1 MDTKGRRIEG
11 KDVHMVLAVGLS
23 AAFLIGCAGGGVQHQ
38 GVDSGGYSRQYDR
51 LADSVT
57 LANARAVNSTTSS
70 LSVTMLTYEQSVSEQ
85 DFAYL
90 TNVYAPLRLED
101 LLDSICKQDVGVTPP
116 VANVPTASFSVDGL
130 QVEMLFA
137 GQLGWVFGVNQDYC
151 SGGEVKAVFMGS
163 KQIAGI
169 PWLVESKRSIHMM
182 KNGTFEFET
191 MPGFAMVTTPGQLG
205 HYTSG
210 LFVVKGRHRVEV
222 PVNVSRLSSSAEVN
236 VAAMYSPTFFINPAL
251 E

>member
-1 MDTKGRRIEG
+1 MDTKGWRKNEG
-11 KDVHMVLAVGLS
+11 KGGRMILAVGVSTAL
-23 AAFLIGCAGGGVQHQ
+23 LLGCAGGGAQHYEI
-38 GVDSGGYSRQYDR
+38 GSSGYSRQYDR

-57 LANARAVNSTTSS
+57 LANARAVSSAPNS

-90 TNVYAPLRLED
+90 TNAYAPLRLED
-101 LLDSICKQDVGVTPP
+101 LLDSICAQNVGVTPP
-116 VANVPTASFSVDGL
+116 VAKVPTASFSVDGV
-130 QVEMLFA
+130 QVGMSLA

-151 SGGEVKAVFMGS
+151 TGGELKAVFMAS
-163 KQIAGI
+163 KQIAGV

-191 MPGFAMVTTPGQLG
+191 MPGFAMVTTPGQQG

-210 LFVVKGRHRVEV
+210 LFVVKGHHRIEA
-222 PVNVSRLSSSAEVN
+222 PVNVSRLSSSVELDAV
-236 VAAMYSPTFFINPAL
+236 YSPTFFINPAL

>member
-1 MDTKGRRIEG
+1 MDTKGRRKIDG
-11 KDVHMVLAVGLS
+11 KGGRMILAVGVSTALL
-23 AAFLIGCAGGGVQHQ
+23 FGCAGGGTQQYEV
-38 GVDSGGYSRQYDR
+38 GSNGYSRQYER

-57 LANARAVNSTTSS
+57 LANARAVSSATSS

-101 LLDSICKQDVGVTPP
+101 LLDSICTQNFGVTPP
-116 VANVPTASFSVDGL
+116 VAKVPTASFSVDGARVGMIL
-130 QVEMLFA
+130 A

-151 SGGEVKAVFMGS
+151 TGGELKAVFMAS
-163 KQIAGI
+163 KQIAGV
-169 PWLVESKRSIHMM
+169 PWVVESKRSIHMM

-191 MPGFAMVTTPGQLG
+191 MPGFAMVTTPGQQD

-210 LFVVKGRHRVEV
+210 LFVVKGHHRIEA
-222 PVNVSRLSSSAEVN
+222 PINVSRLSSSAELNAV
-236 VAAMYSPTFFINPAL
+236 YSPTFFMNPAL